1 MTPTDQPT
9 GAELRALRAYVRA
22 GSAKEAAC
30 ELHCAPQTVKNHL
43 FTLRQKLGV
52 HSTLQAALILHDKL
66 AA

>member
-9 GAELRALRAYVRA
+9 PAELRALRAFVKA
-22 GSAKEAAC
+22 GSAKDAAL

-52 HSTLQAALILHDKL
+52 HSTLQAALLLRDEL